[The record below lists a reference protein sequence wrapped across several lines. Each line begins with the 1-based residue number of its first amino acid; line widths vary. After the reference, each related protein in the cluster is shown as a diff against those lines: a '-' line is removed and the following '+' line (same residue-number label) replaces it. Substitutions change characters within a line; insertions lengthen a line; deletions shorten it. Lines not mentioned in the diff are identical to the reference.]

1 MFLRSVARALPN
13 NRDQGGGI
21 RKDELSRI
29 PRRRRQGREMPRGA
43 ARRVAVRQRHF
54 SIDCVSARSHVM
66 VGRLCD
72 RKPLKIG
79 NDAMHSELSDAC
91 LNAIQ
96 KATKP
101 ISLSEIGAACLGR
114 SKPNAKLEEVL
125 KQLVGRAVIHEWPTY
140 RKSRLFDGRPL
151 RSAVESAFVAVLDDA
166 PLTIAQAAKPVR
178 DVLNRVSEKSVLSEL
193 RGVAPKLAAARK
205 IIQVPVNRQTV
216 VYMSVP
222 YLGRIVPAKPAATEQ
237 TIIDAVTRLQPGP
250 GNYVRVD
257 QLRQSADVRGLIDAT
272 VIALADQSK
281 LVLAPYGGPR
291 PVTDEERS
299 RYVEDGAGHLF
310 IAIPRHE

>member
-1 MFLRSVARALPN
+1 MDASKTRAAW
-13 NRDQGGGI
+13 
-21 RKDELSRI
+21 
-29 PRRRRQGREMPRGA
+29 RRRPTTALFHRLRVSAKSRNGWA
-43 ARRVAVRQRHF
+43 ALRQR
-54 SIDCVSARSHVM
+54 
-66 VGRLCD
+66 
-72 RKPLKIG
+72 PLKIG

-114 SKPNAKLEEVL
+114 TKPNAKLEEVL
-125 KQLVGRAVIHEWPTY
+125 KQLVGRAVIHEWPSY
-140 RKSRLFDGRPL
+140 RRSQIFGSRPL
-151 RSAVESAFVAVLDDA
+151 RSAVEDAFVAALDDA
-166 PLTIAQAAKPVR
+166 PLTIAKAAKPVSR
-178 DVLNRVSEKSVLSEL
+178 VLGRVSEERVLAEL
-193 RGVAPKLAAARK
+193 RGLAPKLAASRK
-205 IIQVPVNRQTV
+205 IMQVPVNRQSV
-216 VYMSVP
+216 VYISMN
-222 YLGRIVPAKPAATEQ
+222 YLGRIVPAKAATNPTENM
-237 TIIDAVTRLQPGP
+237 IIAAVNVIIAAVTRLQPGP

-257 QLRQSADVRGLIDAT
+257 QLRQSPETRRLFDTA